1 MRRLVPVER
10 FKRRNGASGAAVAA
24 PRAATALA
32 APDAPTLLL
41 SLARNIPGAIY
52 RCALDAHWTMHFIG
66 DEIERITGYPPDD
79 FVENRRR
86 TYMSLIHPEDRDRV
100 ERDVWEGIDAAR
112 QFELEYR
119 VVTASGDERWVLERG
134 CAVRGHER
142 EWLDGIIFDISDRR
156 RFEEMARH
164 AEAESAVA
172 REVAESRARIMRAAD
187 DERRRIERDLHDGA
201 QQSLVGALMTLRAG
215 LRGLPDDPQR
225 AASML
230 RTTQEHLERG
240 LQDLRDLA
248 HGIHP
253 SLLTARGLAAA
264 LDELAARAPVPVT
277 VVDALDQRLPA
288 DLEAALYF
296 SAAEAVTN
304 AAKHA
309 RPTEVR
315 VHIGRHN
322 GSAFVQVVDDGA
334 GGASLEHGSGLR
346 GLSDRLATYGGTLHI
361 ASSRGAGTRL
371 TAEVPLAGPNDP
383 RSAPSASH

>member
-1 MRRLVPVER
+1 VVRPVRRLVPVER
-10 FKRRNGASGAAVAA
+10 FKGRNGASDSAVRTPAVMTR
-24 PRAATALA
+24 PLA
-32 APDAPTLLL
+32 APDAATLLL

-66 DEIERITGYPPDD
+66 DEIERITGYPPGD
-79 FVENRRR
+79 FVANRRR
-86 TYMSLIHPEDRDRV
+86 TYMSLIHPDDRDRV
-100 ERDVWEGIDAAR
+100 ERDVWEAIEAGR

-119 VVTASGDERWVLERG
+119 VLTASGDERWVLERG
-134 CAVRGHER
+134 CAVQGHEG

-156 RFEEMARH
+156 RFEEMARR

-172 REVAESRARIMRAAD
+172 REVSESRARIMRAAD

-201 QQSLVGALMTLRAG
+201 QQSLVCALMTLRGG
-215 LRGLPDDPQR
+215 LRGLAVDPQR
-225 AASML
+225 AGSLL
-230 RTTQEHLERG
+230 RATQAHLERG

-253 SLLTARGLAAA
+253 SMLAARGLAAA
-264 LDELAARAPVPVT
+264 LGDLAARAPLPVT
-277 VVDALDQRLPA
+277 VVDALHQRLPR

-309 RPTEVR
+309 HPTQIR
-315 VHIGRHN
+315 VHIGRQN
-322 GSAFVQVVDDGA
+322 GSAFVQVVDDGV

-346 GLSDRLATYGGTLHI
+346 GLSDRLATLGGTLHI
-361 ASSRGAGTRL
+361 ASSRDAGTSL
-371 TAEVPLAGPNDP
+371 TAEVPLA
-383 RSAPSASH
+383 S